1 MLTRQ
6 KQKRYSF
13 FLFPFIIALSIF
25 FTSCDGV
32 RNDLIPSRN
41 SMLGSLP
48 KKSAEAYLELSN
60 LLDDSGKTKLEKSTM
75 GIRHLDE
82 LITFIDSRLQ
92 NQKDYA
98 DLVKLLPK
106 REGAALKVAFERA
119 NFYKKKEFVDQ
130 GLEEL
135 NMIRNATIQSRNNYI
150 DLLKILPEEESIK
163 LKNSISECTNQ
174 PEINILIQSKLP
186 KKLKNLGED
195 TQQKLA
201 KLSDKERGKIMVGAM
216 KAEGFSI
223 NPLIQKKEQSSTNNN
238 IKPAPNSHENNVKV
252 EDKAKK
258 TKMELEQQDKPPITN
273 ASAADATEDYT
284 TLFSSDQDINA
295 LVNAKTQESNEHDAN
310 EEDPPKDSWGTK
322 LPLKSEERQR
332 FLMLIMQFSQSDQK
346 KLKELFDEAEPISIQ
361 NFLSVYEQGFNM
373 DEHVELLSTMIYLYK
388 GWPSLT
394 IKLCNNP
401 TSLGTGDKIK
411 LFRNTT
417 TYQLSLLSKL
427 DALLS
432 Q

>member
-6 KQKRYSF
+6 KQKWYSF

-32 RNDLIPSRN
+32 RQDLIPSRN
-41 SMLGSLP
+41 SMLANLP
-48 KKSAEAYLELSN
+48 QKNAEAYLELSN
-60 LLDDSGKTKLEKSTM
+60 LLDDNGKTKLEKTTM
-75 GIRHLDE
+75 GIHNLDE
-82 LITFIDSRLQ
+82 LITFIDSSLQ
-92 NQKDYA
+92 DHKDYA

-106 REGAALKVAFERA
+106 REGVALKAAFERA
-119 NFYKKKEFVDQ
+119 NFEKKKALVDKR
-130 GLEEL
+130 LEEL

-174 PEINILIQSKLP
+174 AEINSLIQSKLP
-186 KKLKNLGED
+186 KRLKNLGED

-201 KLSDKERGKIMVGAM
+201 KLSDKEREKIMVGAM

-223 NPLIQKKEQSSTNNN
+223 NPLIQKKELSSTKHNTT
-238 IKPAPNSHENNVKV
+238 PAPHGNNVKIG
-252 EDKAKK
+252 DKAEK
-258 TKMELEQQDKPPITN
+258 TKMELEQQDKPPIIN
-273 ASAADATEDYT
+273 ASAADDTTDYT
-284 TLFSSDQDINA
+284 TLFSSDEDINA
-295 LVNAKTQESNEHDAN
+295 LVDAKIQECNEHAAN
-310 EEDPPKDSWGTK
+310 EEDTLKDSWGTK
-322 LPLKSEERQR
+322 LPLKGQDRQD

-346 KLKELFDEAEPISIQ
+346 KLKELFDEAEPISIR
-361 NFLSVYEQGFNM
+361 NFLSVYEQGFSKS
-373 DEHVELLSTMIYLYK
+373 ERVELLSTMIYLYK

-401 TSLGTGDKIK
+401 TSLTTGDKFQ
-411 LFRNTT
+411 LFRKTT
-417 TYQLSLLSKL
+417 KYQLSLLTTL